1 MEEIKDDVE
10 RVISRSRVWPE
21 LWVGKVIC
29 WVRLKVLSRSK
40 KEETCGAAGSSTCRL
55 KSPVKISSDE
65 VEIKSSRRE
74 VNSDK
79 KVALEEDGGR

>member
-1 MEEIKDDVE
+1 M
-10 RVISRSRVWPE
+10 WPE

-29 WVRLKVLSRSK
+29 WVRLKVLSMSK
-40 KEETCGAAGSSTCRL
+40 KEETWGAVRSSTCRL
-55 KSPVKISSDE
+55 KSPVRISSDE

-74 VNSDK
+74 VNSDM